1 MRPSYRASRSRT
13 WRRITRLVGSCTGN
27 SAGPRG
33 ADGIAAGAVSGERS
47 RSSQRLI
54 GPNQIVE
61 QVGGLAREPHLTFP

>member
-13 WRRITRLVGSCTGN
+13 WRRITRLVGSCIGN

-33 ADGIAAGAVSGERS
+33 DGIVAGAVSGEHS